1 MMWRW
6 FMIGA
11 VLFGFLQQIQTV
23 NAQRTKCFDKTGYCV
38 SDPIL
43 AYWEKN
49 GGLAVFGYPIS
60 ELQSETVEGAW
71 TGPVQWF
78 ERDRLEDHGGDG
90 VLAGRLGALVL
101 ENQGRP
107 WVQGAESASVG
118 CQLFPVTGYSVCEP
132 FLSYWQK
139 NGGLARFG
147 YPISGR
153 IVESNEGWSGPVQ
166 YFERRRMEWHRENA
180 GTAYEVLLGR
190 LGAVS
195 YQATATNCQQLP
207 ASMRGI
213 VQAVPFSLGC
223 ATAVEKLTI
232 TYQRFAQGIAM
243 HVPSLNEV
251 LYMGK
256 TAMKRIVDTW
266 QQSDL
271 DVYLDGFIQITKN
284 IGKAIMQTW
293 GMREALGDAISAA
306 TTAPATVVRFSSG
319 AVAVQI
325 EGEDT
330 IYVFG
335 SSAEQFITLEAGP

>member
-1 MMWRW
+1 MWRW
-6 FMIGA
+6 LMISA
-11 VLFGFLQQIQTV
+11 VIFGFLQQIEPVQ
-23 NAQRTKCFDKTGYCV
+23 AQRTKCFETTGYCV

-60 ELQSETVEGAW
+60 PLQTATIEGAW

-78 ERDRLEDHGGDG
+78 ERDRLEDHGSDG

-101 ENQGRP
+101 EQQGRA
-107 WVQGAESASVG
+107 WVQGAEGESVG
-118 CQLFPVTGYSVCEP
+118 CRFFAVTGYSVCEP

-147 YPISGR
+147 YPITGR
-153 IVESNEGWSGPVQ
+153 IVERNEGWSGPVQ

-195 YQATATNCQQLP
+195 YQATPVVCQQLP
-207 ASMRGI
+207 PAMQGI
-213 VQAVPFSLGC
+213 DRVVPFSLGC
-223 ATAVEKLTI
+223 ATAVETMTV
-232 TYQRFAQGIAM
+232 TYQRFAEGTVFHI
-243 HVPSLNEV
+243 PTLNEV
-251 LYMGK
+251 LYITK
-256 TAMKRIVDTW
+256 TTMQRIVDTW

-293 GMREALGDAISAA
+293 GMRDQLGAAISAA
-306 TTAPATVVRFSSG
+306 VSAPATVVRFSTG

-325 EGEDT
+325 EGQET

-335 SSAEQFITLEAGP
+335 SSADQFITLETGP